1 MKQQK
6 MIVVAVTLILALCIA
21 AVAWPWGKVGINV
34 DEPREQLDVGGDVLV
49 RSNLFVRSG
58 KIQLGDGD
66 EDIGN
71 NGRIIVWNGA
81 EGRYDEFGQLG
92 ESSFAF
98 GTVDGPQYGFS
109 MDGEFGG
116 NVYSPWYHIFWGGV
130 EFKEQPVNAGGGTNS
145 ASIKVSVNPPGFIF
159 NVNGVIWTN
168 TP

>member
-81 EGRYDEFGQLG
+81 EGRYDEFGQLVD
-92 ESSFAF
+92 SSFAF
-98 GTVDGPQYGFS
+98 GVVGGPKYGFN
-109 MDGEFGG
+109 MNGAFGG
-116 NVYSPWYHIFWGGV
+116 DVGVPWYSIMCGPGV
-130 EFKEQPVNAGGGTNS
+130 VFGNSFEGTNH
-145 ASIKVSVNPPGFIF
+145 ASIKVSLNPPGFIF

>member
-58 KIQLGDGD
+58 KIQLGYGD
-66 EDIGN
+66 EDIDR
-71 NGRIIVWNGA
+71 GRIIVWDGA
-81 EGRYDEFGQLG
+81 EGRYNEFGQLG

-98 GTVDGPQYGFS
+98 GVAGGEVFGFN
-109 MDGEFGG
+109 MNGEFGG
-116 NVYSPWYHIFWGGV
+116 WVSSPWYDISEEWGQGV
-130 EFKEQPVNAGGGTNS
+130 VFRNAPEEGTNR
-145 ASIKVSVNPPGFIF
+145 ASIKVSLNPPGFIF

>member
-66 EDIGN
+66 GDVGYP
-71 NGRIIVWNGA
+71 GRIIVWNGPD
-81 EGRYDEFGQLG
+81 GGYDEFGQLA
-92 ESSFAF
+92 ENSFAF
-98 GTVDGPQYGFS
+98 GHADGPKYGFS

-116 NVYSPWYHIFWGGV
+116 DASSPWYAIGIGPFENGV
-130 EFKEQPVNAGGGTNS
+130 VFRDRWEGTNR
-145 ASIKVSVNPPGFIF
+145 ASIKVSLNPPGFIF